1 MARSRAYI
9 PILEQSR
16 RHWRELA
23 LGAAALLL
31 LLGAG
36 IWLWLWPRPQPERTA
51 AAPPIIMPK
60 KRVTVEV
67 LNGTQRQGA
76 ARTATRMLRRSGLD
90 VVFLGNADSS
100 ASLTRILARRGDSVE
115 AKYVAAALGAG
126 AVRVEIDTF
135 RRVDVSVILGEDF
148 RPRLEV
154 HP

>member
-31 LLGAG
+31 VLGAG
-36 IWLWLWPRPQPERTA
+36 IWLWPRPQPERTA
-51 AAPPIIMPK
+51 AVPPMIMPK

-76 ARTATRMLRRSGLD
+76 ARTATRMLRRNGLD

-100 ASLTRILARRGDSVE
+100 ASLTRILARRGDSV
-115 AKYVAAALGAG
+115 
-126 AVRVEIDTF
+126 
-135 RRVDVSVILGEDF
+135 
-148 RPRLEV
+148 
-154 HP
+154 